1 MLSHFNAADQ
11 ESAKMKFFRQN
22 QKRVEIE
29 EAAAP
34 PWWRVIMLARQAR
47 ALLRAPGALRG
58 GPGRPVARRF
68 LASASSV
75 DAERW
80 RRPEGLDCVERRGA
94 TEAASRVFR
103 GVVGGDGVP
112 WIASRPQPSVRVL
125 RALSSRARPRDPYEL
140 LGVAKGLTDREYK
153 VAYLKQAKVWH
164 PDLRPNDPEATRK
177 FQELSAAYEQIKDSG
192 ARAAF
197 DRSGPGNASGFGG
210 GYGQHQGPF
219 DPKQSAREA
228 AATWA
233 EAFDDAGALVQ
244 AGKVWWEDERAELD
258 DDAHDFAMAISERR
272 LGDAWVVAQKR
283 SGLIVGVALP
293 LLVVLRWP
301 GAALA
306 VLRGV
311 APLVTVV
318 LGGVARV
325 LVQNP
330 RLLPVFTGLI
340 RQFGG
345 RYWTAAVQRARRT
358 LRDKEKRDRARAAK
372 DEDRRRAY
380 AEEQYRRRQE
390 AHARRKDGR

>member
-1 MLSHFNAADQ
+1 MLLARAAR
-11 ESAKMKFFRQN
+11 ARLP
-22 QKRVEIE
+22 
-29 EAAAP
+29 AAAA
-34 PWWRVIMLARQAR
+34 LAR
-47 ALLRAPGALRG
+47 RAPTPQRVLARPQLLTAPQRFVACG
-58 GPGRPVARRF
+58 GV
-68 LASASSV
+68 LDV
-75 DAERW
+75 ERL
-80 RRPEGLDCVERRGA
+80 RRPPHA
-94 TEAASRVFR
+94 THAAL
-103 GVVGGDGVP
+103 P
-112 WIASRPQPSVRVL
+112 L
-125 RALSSRARPRDPYEL
+125 RLFSSRAADAYAT
-140 LGVAKGLTDREYK
+140 LGVARGLADKDYK

-177 FQELSAAYEQIKDSG
+177 FQELSAAYEQIKDGG

-197 DRSGPGNASGFGG
+197 DRSGTGSASGFGG

-219 DPKQSAREA
+219 DPQQSAREA